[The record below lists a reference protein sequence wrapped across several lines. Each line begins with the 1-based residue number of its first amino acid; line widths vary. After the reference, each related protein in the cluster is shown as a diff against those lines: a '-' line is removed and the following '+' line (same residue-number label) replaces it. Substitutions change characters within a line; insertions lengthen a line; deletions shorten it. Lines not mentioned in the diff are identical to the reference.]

1 MPTLHDP
8 LWLLLLIPLALIA
21 VLRHRSRRRRAI
33 VFSDVSIPRS
43 LPATWALRVK
53 RFLPILVYASLALLI
68 VALARPQW
76 GREIADT
83 RTEGLAIEM
92 CIDRSGSMAALDFEL
107 NGKRVNRLTAVK
119 DVFRKFVLG
128 GDELTGREKDLI
140 GLVGFGGY
148 VDDLSALTLDHTML
162 VDEKLEEIKLPEE
175 ITDAQGRVINSKVL
189 EEEQLTALGDA
200 VMVAIQRLENSDA
213 KSKIII
219 LLTDGK
225 QTAGAVQPLEAAE
238 AAQALGIK
246 IYTIAVGRSGRVPFP
261 TGRRNLLGQQQ
272 YVYQETPVDVETL
285 NGMARLTGGQYF
297 HAENTDALAAVYDE
311 IDKLEKSAI
320 KTNAYTEYDE
330 WFTVPLW
337 AGLGLLLSSIVL
349 TSTRF
354 RSLP

>member
-1 MPTLHDP
+1 VPTLHDP

-21 VLRHRSRRRRAI
+21 LLRHRSRRRRAI

-43 LPATWALRVK
+43 LPVTLALRVK
-53 RFLPILVYASLALLI
+53 GFLPILVYASLALLI

-92 CIDRSGSMAALDFEL
+92 CIDRSGSMRAEDFMIDGE
-107 NGKRVNRLTAVK
+107 RVNRLTAVK

-128 GDELTGREKDLI
+128 GDELSGREHDLI

-162 VDEKLEEIKLPEE
+162 VEEKLEEIQLPEA
-175 ITDAQGRVINSKVL
+175 ITDAQGRVINAQIL
-189 EEEQLTALGDA
+189 REESMTAIGDA
-200 VMVAIQRLENSDA
+200 VMVAIERLEHSDA
-213 KSKIII
+213 KSKIVI
-219 LLTDGK
+219 LLTDGT
-225 QTAGAVQPLEAAE
+225 QTTGAVEPLESADAAKS
-238 AAQALGIK
+238 LGIK
-246 IYTIAVGRSGRVPFP
+246 VYTIAVGRTVSRSVP
-261 TGRRNLLGQQQ
+261 TGEVDMFGNEIFAQS
-272 YVYQETPVDVETL
+272 EPVDVKTL
-285 NGMARLTGGQYF
+285 AEMARRTGGQYF

-311 IDKLEKSAI
+311 IDTLEKSAI
-320 KTNAYTEYDE
+320 KSTSYTEYDE
-330 WFTVPLW
+330 WFPIPLW